1 MNSRIRKRAGQ
12 VTLNNPKEQSGLKTK
27 DGVLTSCFQV
37 PGQVQVGVHCPI
49 YSLLTRKE
57 YGSSFVRLMAS
68 PEMQLEGKKL
78 TNRDFTTVLALLR
91 GEGFQDDDFR
101 WIIYTVFMSSR
112 KFP

>member
-12 VTLNNPKEQSGLKTK
+12 ATLNNPKEQSGLKTK
-27 DGVLTSCFQV
+27 GGVLTSCFQV

-49 YSLLTRKE
+49 YSLLTRKD
-57 YGSSFVRLMAS
+57 YGSSFVHSTVSLG
-68 PEMQLEGKKL
+68 MQLEGKKL

-101 WIIYTVFMSSR
+101 
-112 KFP
+112 